1 MNDELKGEVH
11 IQRKRRVS
19 TQSCTWNSVTLAQI
33 RITNINC
40 FNKAKGKL
48 EVNY

>member
-1 MNDELKGEVH
+1 MKTKS
-11 IQRKRRVS
+11 RAS
-19 TQSCTWNSVTLAQI
+19 TQPCTWNSVALAQI

-48 EVNY
+48 KVSYCSNLN